1 MIRETLTPKTI
12 ESFKQA
18 GTSLLMPSRAVTPG
32 GGTTEGRDTGNT
44 GMPRTRTT
52 VTDHRSKRGC
62 LWSPVSMIH
71 LGSVRSFAPL

>member
-1 MIRETLTPKTI
+1 MIRETLTLKTI

-18 GTSLLMPSRAVTPG
+18 GTRLRMPSRAVAPG

-71 LGSVRSFAPL
+71 LGSVRPFAPL